1 MTNPTRFSTLQI
13 LLVSWLFI
21 CILGGIETSLIY
33 IFKPEAI
40 KADKMFWL
48 PLMRI
53 VNGFVAISFVL
64 LPGHKLLKS
73 KSWSTRIIGY
83 FFLMLAFTLIYL
95 SVSVFQFQL
104 AFMTIRLEL
113 LLAGIGET
121 LMTDLHHIASY
132 FLFLLFII
140 LGKEYFEERTDALIR
155 KEQLETELSQTQLK
169 VLQRQIQP
177 HFLFNTLNNV
187 VAIIDERKDAAQE
200 MLVDL
205 SELLRVS
212 MEMDFSKQIPLA
224 KEMEILSTYLSIE
237 KKRYEHQLEYELNFI
252 GCEDVLVPPF
262 LLQPMAENAIKHG
275 FKGGIDKLHLLVN
288 AIIENGYLSI
298 RIENDGAPIKNI
310 EFGLGLKNSEER
322 LTNSYGNDYTFK
334 VIQENHLV
342 VNEIKIPIA

>member
-1 MTNPTRFSTLQI
+1 MTNPSRFSTLKV
-13 LLVSWLFI
+13 LLFAWLFI

-33 IFKPEAI
+33 IFKPEVI

-53 VNGFVAISFVL
+53 VNGFVAISIVL
-64 LPGHKLLKS
+64 LPGHKYLKP

-83 FFLMLAFTLIYL
+83 FFLMLAFTLAYL

-113 LLAGIGET
+113 FLAGIGET

-132 FLFLLFII
+132 YLFLLFII
-140 LGKEYFEERTDALIR
+140 LGKEYFEERTEALVK
-155 KEQLETELSQTQLK
+155 KEQLENELNKTQLE

-212 MEMDFSKQIPLA
+212 MEMDFSKKIPLS

-237 KKRYEHQLEYELNFI
+237 KKRYEHQLEFELNFM

-275 FKGGIDKLHLLVN
+275 FKGGIDKLHIQIN
-288 AIIENGYLSI
+288 AAIKDDFLTIMVC
-298 RIENDGAPIKNI
+298 NDGTSLENLH
-310 EFGLGLKNSEER
+310 FGLGLKNSEER
-322 LTNSYGNDYTFK
+322 LSNAYGNNYTFK
-334 VIQENHLV
+334 LIQEKNLV
-342 VNEIKIPIA
+342 VNEIKIPVE